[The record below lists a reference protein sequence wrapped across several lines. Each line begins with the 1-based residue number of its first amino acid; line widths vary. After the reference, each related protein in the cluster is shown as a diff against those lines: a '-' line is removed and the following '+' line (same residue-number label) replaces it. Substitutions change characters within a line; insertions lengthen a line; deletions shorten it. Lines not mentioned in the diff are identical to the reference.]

1 MDFLHIGIKLYCNI
15 HIAINW
21 YCNLHIAINWYCKVK
36 TNIPSN
42 ATAAQTSSIWL
53 REGFK
58 QYDGDSNQVPR
69 WMAISKCSE
78 KDSNNVMAIQMEF
91 PGGWQFWS
99 PRRRI
104 RTMWWQFE
112 LSSQVDCNFKALREG
127 FEQCNGNLNQVHRW
141 MANLKRSEK
150 DSNNVTVIWMKFL
163 SGWQFWSHWR
173 RIL

>member
-1 MDFLHIGIKLYCNI
+1 
-15 HIAINW
+15 
-21 YCNLHIAINWYCKVK
+21 
-36 TNIPSN
+36 
-42 ATAAQTSSIWL
+42 
-53 REGFK
+53 
-58 QYDGDSNQVPR
+58 
-69 WMAISKCSE
+69 MAISKCSE

-163 SGWQFWSHWR
+163 SGWQFWSPWR